1 MAKPRL
7 RIGLIGSGFMGKTHI
22 FGFATANRVFDL
34 PFDVVLECIADATP
48 QLARQA
54 RDRFGFN
61 RSADI
66 WQDLAEDPDIDVLDI
81 TAPNALH
88 REMAIAGARAG
99 KHVYC
104 EKPLANNVA
113 EALDMVAAAERA
125 GVTTQ
130 LGFNYLS
137 NPMFQLAGRMI
148 AEDRIGQPWSF
159 RGIHAE
165 DYMADADTPWSWRHE
180 YDGGGATADLGS
192 HILATAEF
200 LLGPIA
206 RVLGDMHT
214 AITSRPAPGEKSR
227 PVHVDDIG
235 RALLRFENGASGS
248 IEANWIASGQKM
260 QHAFEIHGSRGAL
273 RFDQNRLN
281 ELGHYE
287 MADPQVSGF
296 RTILAGPP
304 HAPYGEFCVAP
315 GHQLGY
321 NDLKAIEIRG
331 LVEAIAGLR
340 DEPFGFRSGLRIQR
354 LVEAIRNSADTGQ
367 WVETGWADPV
377 PAITGNG
384 PGSQER

>member
-1 MAKPRL
+1 MTKPSL

-34 PFDVVLECIADATP
+34 PYDIVLECIADATP
-48 QLARQA
+48 QLARRA

-61 RSADI
+61 RSADS
-66 WQDLAEDPDIDVLDI
+66 WQDLVDDPKIDVLDI

-88 REMAIAGARAG
+88 REMAIAGASAG

-113 EALDMVAAAERA
+113 EALDMVAAADRA
-125 GVTTQ
+125 GIRTQ

-137 NPMFQLAGRMI
+137 NPMFLLASRMI
-148 AEDRIGQPWSF
+148 TEGRIGQPWSF

-165 DYMADADTPWSWRHE
+165 DYMADADTPWSWRHDF
-180 YDGGGATADLGS
+180 DGGGATADLGS

-206 RVLGDMHT
+206 RVFGDMHT
-214 AITSRPAPGEKSR
+214 AIASRPAQGEPSR

-235 RALLRFENGASGS
+235 RALLRFESGASGS
-248 IEANWIASGQKM
+248 IEANWIACGQKM
-260 QHAFEIHGSRGAL
+260 QHAFEVYGSGGAMT
-273 RFDQNRLN
+273 FDQNRLN
-281 ELGHYE
+281 ELRLYE
-287 MADPQVSGF
+287 TTDHRTSGF
-296 RTILAGPP
+296 RTIMAGPP

-331 LVEAIAGLR
+331 FVEAIAGLR
-340 DEPFGFRSGLRIQR
+340 DEPFGFHSGLRIQR
-354 LVEAIRNSADTGQ
+354 LVEAIRNSAETGQ
-367 WVETGWADPV
+367 WIDTCWSE
-377 PAITGNG
+377 PAPAVAGTDKNEG
-384 PGSQER
+384 